1 MANRRERGLGLLTD
15 STRRGIIALLAVRP
29 SRSSTVAKTLGLSR
43 SAASR
48 HLRLLE
54 EAGLITGHQLPVDRR
69 AVLYTLISWSHGAIT
84 AFLAGT
90 DLGALPRH
98 AWRPSQKAS
107 VFPPLSRQ
115 ARRRHAEPDK
125 DVDWE
130 RFG

>member
-1 MANRRERGLGLLTD
+1 MPLRRERGLGLLTD
-15 STRRGIIALLAVRP
+15 PTRRQIVALLAVRP
-29 SRSSTVAKTLGLSR
+29 SRSSTVATTLGLSR

-54 EAGLITGHQLPVDRR
+54 EAGLVTGQQSMIDGRG
-69 AVLYTLISWSHGAIT
+69 VLYTINSWSHGPIT

-98 AWRPSQKAS
+98 AWRPPHLES
-107 VFPPLSRQ
+107 VFPPLSRR
-115 ARRRHAEPDK
+115 ARRRLNQPDQ
-125 DVDWE
+125 DIDWD

>member
-1 MANRRERGLGLLTD
+1 MPLRRARGLGLLTD
-15 STRRGIIALLAVRP
+15 PTRREIIALLAVRP
-29 SRSSTVAKTLGLSR
+29 SRSTTVATTLGLSR

-54 EAGLITGHQLPVDRR
+54 EAGLVVGRQSMVDGRG
-69 AVLYTLISWSHGAIT
+69 VLYSINSWSHGVIT

-90 DLGALPRH
+90 DLGALPHH
-98 AWRPSQKAS
+98 AWGPSQKAG

-115 ARRRHAEPDK
+115 ARRRLNHPEE

-130 RFG
+130 RFR